1 MVKRYLIDTSAV
13 SKYLDGRFTESGL
26 VFLDAVFSE
35 PPFISVITKIELL
48 SWVTTEADIFHKVEV
63 FVEEC
68 VLLSLT
74 PEIIDITINLRRKHK
89 IKTPDALIAATALAH
104 DMILVTDNE
113 KDFLNIKSLSVLSPN
128 SLLP

>member
-63 FVEEC
+63 FVEES